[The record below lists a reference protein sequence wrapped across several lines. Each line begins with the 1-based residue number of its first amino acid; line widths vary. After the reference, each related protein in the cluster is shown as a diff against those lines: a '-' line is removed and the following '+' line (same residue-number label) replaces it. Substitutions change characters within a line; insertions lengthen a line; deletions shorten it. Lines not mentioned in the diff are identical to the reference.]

1 MPFSCQQTKHAVGVY
16 SSAYTNRFSTFSHI
30 LNYPQRPIVTTRF
43 KKYTVDKLPYGINA
57 VVAIASYTGYN
68 QEDSV
73 MLNKSSVDRGMFKS
87 LYYYEDSE
95 SDEMVKKFI
104 F

>member
-1 MPFSCQQTKHAVGVY
+1 MK
-16 SSAYTNRFSTFSHI
+16 TFSHI

-43 KKYTVDKLPYGINA
+43 KKYTDVDKLPYGVNA

-73 MLNKSSVDRGMFKS
+73 ILNKSSVDRGMFKS
-87 LYYYEDSE
+87 LYYRSYEDSE
-95 SDEMVKKFI
+95 RVMKEVKKYTFQI
-104 F
+104 H